1 MLTRCVL
8 PQIPLYACKQA
19 TLTPLFSTF
28 FKKSRFT
35 TLRAKR
41 ATLRLFSKI
50 FMNFRA
56 KNQHQNVMVQ
66 VVKMLELSLSQKSKE
81 NTDLKFLPFEFSRQ
95 R

>member
-1 MLTRCVL
+1 MQ

-19 TLTPLFSTF
+19 TLTPLFSTRQKVF
-28 FKKSRFT
+28 IKSCFT

-41 ATLRLFSKI
+41 ATLHLFSKI

-66 VVKMLELSLSQKSKE
+66 VVKKLKLSLSKKSKE